1 MHSGQASYGVGRQV
15 LVTAHINRIG
25 TAVPP
30 NDVHDAF
37 VRFVGGMIDDRRNEL
52 IFKRMVGRA
61 AIDHRFS
68 YFVPAT
74 NPERFMADTEGFYTP
89 GSFPGTGVRMA
100 RFEQTAPMLAGD
112 ALDALGLDGER
123 ERITHLVV
131 ASCTGFIAPGID
143 QLIVKAAGL
152 NPGVERTVVGFM
164 GCYAAVNSLRLA
176 HHFVR
181 SEPSARVLVVNIE
194 LCTLHFQETGN
205 LEQLLSMLLFGD
217 GCSAAL
223 VTADETGIAL
233 NDFRSTTIEDSG
245 EAITW
250 RIGDQG
256 FDMHLSGE
264 VPGRIQRALKFESER
279 NDGDGL
285 LRGTQVADYD
295 LWAVHAGGRT
305 ILDAV
310 ENGFGL
316 PGEALHWSRGVL
328 REFGNMS
335 SATLMF
341 VMQRIL
347 GGAGT
352 TVAKDSKGFGVAFGP
367 GLAAESFRFTTV

>member
-1 MHSGQASYGVGRQV
+1 M
-15 LVTAHINRIG
+15 VTAHINRIG

-37 VRFVGGMIDDRRNEL
+37 VRFVGGMIDDRRSAA

-61 AIDHRFS
+61 GIDHRFS
-68 YFVPAT
+68 YFVPET
-74 NPERFMADTEGFYTP
+74 DPDGFTADTEGFYRP
-89 GSFPGTGVRMA
+89 GQFPGTAVRMA
-100 RFEQTAPMLAGD
+100 RFEKTAPMLAAD
-112 ALDALGLDGER
+112 ALDALGLEGER
-123 ERITHLVV
+123 DRITHLVV
-131 ASCTGFIAPGID
+131 ASCTGFVAPGID

-152 NPGVERTVVGFM
+152 NPSVERTVVGFM

-181 SEPSARVLVVNIE
+181 SDPAARVLVVNLE

-205 LEQLLSMLLFGD
+205 IEQLLSMLLFGD

-223 VTADETGIAL
+223 VTADETGLAL
-233 NDFRSTTIEDSG
+233 NDFRATNIADSG
-245 EAITW
+245 DAITW

-264 VPGRIQRALKFESER
+264 VPGKIARALAFERDR
-279 NDGDGL
+279 NDSDGL
-285 LRGTQVADYD
+285 LRGTRPEDYEI
-295 LWAVHAGGRT
+295 WAVHAGGRT

-310 ENGFGL
+310 ETGFGL
-316 PGEALHWSRGVL
+316 GSESLHWSRGVL
-328 REFGNMS
+328 RDFGNMS

-341 VMQRIL
+341 VLARIM
-347 GGAGT
+347 GQVGSSVDRA
-352 TVAKDSKGFGVAFGP
+352 SKGFAVAFGP
-367 GLAAESFRFTTV
+367 GLAAESFRFTAV

>member
-1 MHSGQASYGVGRQV
+1 MT
-15 LVTAHINRIG
+15 TAHINRIG

-30 NDVHDAF
+30 NDVHVAF
-37 VRFVGGMIDDRRNEL
+37 VNFVQHFITERREAAL
-52 IFKRMVGRA
+52 FKRMVGRA
-61 AIDHRFS
+61 GIDHRYSFFTPVANPDG
-68 YFVPAT
+68 FV
-74 NPERFMADTEGFYTP
+74 ADTEGFYTP
-89 GSFPGTGVRMA
+89 DAFPGTAARMA
-100 RFEQTAPMLAGD
+100 RFAKTAPGLAMRAID
-112 ALDALGLDGER
+112 ALNLDGER

-152 NPGVERTVVGFM
+152 DPGVERTGVGFM

-181 SEPSARVLVVNIE
+181 SDPAARVLVVNLE
-194 LCTLHFQETGN
+194 LCTLHFQQTAN

-217 GCSAAL
+217 GCAATL

-233 NDFRSTTIEDSG
+233 RDFRATTIEDSG
-245 EAITW
+245 ESITW
-250 RIGDQG
+250 AVGDQG

-264 VPGRIQRALKFESER
+264 VPGKIARALKHEYER
-279 NDGDGL
+279 NDDRGL
-285 LRGTQVADYD
+285 LRGTRPADYP

-310 ENGFGL
+310 ETGFDLAPDRLG
-316 PGEALHWSRGVL
+316 WSRGVL
-328 REFGNMS
+328 RDFGNMS

-341 VMQRIL
+341 VLQRIL
-347 GGAGT
+347 AGVGT
-352 TVAKDSKGFGVAFGP
+352 TVERAADGFGVAFGP
-367 GLAAESFRFTTV
+367 GLAAESFRFRTV